1 MEVLIYT
8 KSNCP
13 FCEKAKA
20 WFTQHGHSYTQIVL
34 DDEEQRLA
42 FYQKVSNGKEVRS
55 VPQIFIDG
63 KHIGTYNDLMAI
75 SDKLVKKQGGL
86 LEFSETYKP
95 FHYPWAVDLTTRHEK
110 AHWIEDELDLSEDVS
125 DWKGG
130 KMTNIEKEYIINIL
144 RLFTQS
150 DVAVGQ
156 NYYDQFIPKFKNNE
170 IRNMLGSFAAREGIH
185 QRAYALL
192 NETLGLPDREYH
204 AFLEYAE
211 MADKIEYMRKAD
223 TNTLRGL
230 GLSLA
235 KSVFNE
241 GVALFA
247 SFVML
252 LNFQRFGKMKGMGKV
267 VEWSIR
273 DEALISGTQVVTESG
288 NKNIEDITLEDLV
301 LQFDMETREFSFVN
315 PTKTQGVIR
324 DESYVFE
331 HPEFRQHVSPNH
343 RVIYEEDGEIRE
355 CLAKDFTPADNK
367 YLLVLDEM
375 KYKKIKSTEVKIT
388 HKQHDPENFYCLAVP
403 GKSFV
408 IDDDGRKS
416 VTGNS
421 MHVEGNSKLFKT
433 FCKEHSRVVDDE
445 FKKEI
450 YGISRDIVNLED
462 KFIDLAYEIGT
473 IEGLDKAEV
482 KQYIRYITDRRLLQP
497 GMKPNFKVKEN
508 PLPWLEWVLNGAD
521 HTNFFENR
529 VTEYEVAGL
538 SGKWDDAYSA

>member
-1 MEVLIYT
+1 MSVSPAKDNDRKTGRKMEVLIYT

-20 WFTQHGHSYTQIVL
+20 WFTQHGFGYTQVVL

-42 FYQKVSNGKEVRS
+42 FYQRISNGKEVRS
-55 VPQIFIDG
+55 VPQIFIDE

-75 SDKLVKKQGGL
+75 SDTLIKKQGGL
-86 LEFSETYKP
+86 MEFSETYKP
-95 FHYPWAVDLTTRHEK
+95 FHYPWAVEITTRHEK
-110 AHWIEDELDLSEDVS
+110 AHWIEDELDLSEDVA

-130 KMTNIEKEYIINIL
+130 KITTVEKDYITNIL

-192 NETLGLPDREYH
+192 NETLGLPDSEYH
-204 AFLEYAE
+204 AFLDYTE

-273 DEALISGTQVVTESG
+273 DESI
-288 NKNIEDITLEDLV
+288 
-301 LQFDMETREFSFVN
+301 
-315 PTKTQGVIR
+315 
-324 DESYVFE
+324 
-331 HPEFRQHVSPNH
+331 
-343 RVIYEEDGEIRE
+343 
-355 CLAKDFTPADNK
+355 
-367 YLLVLDEM
+367 
-375 KYKKIKSTEVKIT
+375 
-388 HKQHDPENFYCLAVP
+388 
-403 GKSFV
+403 
-408 IDDDGRKS
+408 
-416 VTGNS
+416 
-421 MHVEGNSKLFKT
+421 HVEGNSKLFKA
-433 FCKEHSRVVDDE
+433 FVKENSRVVDDE

-450 YGISRDIVNLED
+450 YEMSKDIVDLED
-462 KFIDLAYEIGT
+462 KFIDLAYAMGS
-473 IEGLDKAEV
+473 IEGLEKSEV
-482 KQYIRYITDRRLLQP
+482 KEYIKYITDRRLLQL

-538 SGKWDDAYSA
+538 EGNWDDAYAA

>member
-1 MEVLIYT
+1 MQVVIYS

-20 WFTQHGHSYTQIVL
+20 WFTQHGFTYTEIKL

-42 FYQKVSNGKEVRS
+42 FYQKIPGARS
-55 VPQIFIDG
+55 VPQIFIDD
-63 KHIGTYNDLMAI
+63 KLVGTYNDLMAQADTI
-75 SDKLVKKQGGL
+75 IKKRGGL
-86 LEFSETYKP
+86 LEFSQTYKP
-95 FHYPWAVDLTTRHEK
+95 FHYPWAVEITTRHEK
-110 AHWIEDELDLSEDVS
+110 AHWIEDELDLSEDVN

-130 KMTNIEKEYIINIL
+130 KITPTEKAYITNIL

-170 IRNMLGSFAAREGIH
+170 VRNMLGSFAAREGIH

-192 NETLGLPDREYH
+192 NDTLGLPDEEYH
-204 AFLEYAE
+204 AFLEYKE
-211 MADKIEYMRKAD
+211 MADKIEYMMQSD
-223 TNTLRGL
+223 VNTMRGL

-273 DEALISGTQVVTESG
+273 DE
-288 NKNIEDITLEDLV
+288 
-301 LQFDMETREFSFVN
+301 
-315 PTKTQGVIR
+315 
-324 DESYVFE
+324 
-331 HPEFRQHVSPNH
+331 
-343 RVIYEEDGEIRE
+343 
-355 CLAKDFTPADNK
+355 
-367 YLLVLDEM
+367 
-375 KYKKIKSTEVKIT
+375 
-388 HKQHDPENFYCLAVP
+388 
-403 GKSFV
+403 
-408 IDDDGRKS
+408 
-416 VTGNS
+416 S
-421 MHVEGNSKLFKT
+421 MHVEGNSKLFKV
-433 FCKEHSRVVDDE
+433 FCKEHARIIDDE

-450 YGISRDIVNLED
+450 YEMARQVVKLED
-462 KFIDLAYEIGT
+462 KFVELAYKLGE
-473 IEGLDKAEV
+473 IEGLDMAEV
-482 KQYIRYITDRRLLQP
+482 KQYIRYITDRRLLQL
-497 GMKPNFKVKEN
+497 GMKPNFKVKDN

-538 SGKWDDAYSA
+538 SGKWDDAYAV

>member
-1 MEVLIYT
+1 MKVVIYS

-20 WFTQHGHSYTQIVL
+20 WFWQHDHVFTEIKM

-42 FYQKVSNGKEVRS
+42 FYQKYPNVRS
-55 VPQIFIDG
+55 VPQIFIND
-63 KHIGTYNDLMAI
+63 KHIGTYNDFMSIANGLI
-75 SDKLVKKQGGL
+75 KKESGGL

-95 FHYPWAVDLTTRHEK
+95 FHYPWAVEITTRHEK
-110 AHWIEDELDLSEDVS
+110 AHWIEDELDLSDDVS

-130 KMTNIEKEYIINIL
+130 KISQVEKDYITNIL

-156 NYYDQFIPKFKNNE
+156 NYFDQFIPKFKNNE
-170 IRNMLGSFAAREGIH
+170 VRNMLGSFAAREGVH

-192 NETLGLPDREYH
+192 NETLGLPDSEYH
-204 AFLEYAE
+204 AFLEYKE
-211 MADKIEYMRKAD
+211 MADKIEYMMQSD
-223 TNTLRGL
+223 TNTMKGI

-273 DEALISGTQVVTESG
+273 DE
-288 NKNIEDITLEDLV
+288 
-301 LQFDMETREFSFVN
+301 
-315 PTKTQGVIR
+315 
-324 DESYVFE
+324 
-331 HPEFRQHVSPNH
+331 
-343 RVIYEEDGEIRE
+343 
-355 CLAKDFTPADNK
+355 
-367 YLLVLDEM
+367 
-375 KYKKIKSTEVKIT
+375 
-388 HKQHDPENFYCLAVP
+388 
-403 GKSFV
+403 
-408 IDDDGRKS
+408 
-416 VTGNS
+416 S

-433 FCKEHSRVVDDE
+433 FCKEHPRIVDDE
-445 FKKEI
+445 FKADI
-450 YGISRDIVNLED
+450 YEISRQIVKLED
-462 KFIDLAYEIGT
+462 KFVDLAYKMGN
-473 IEGLDKAEV
+473 IEGLLQEEV
-482 KQYIRYITDRRLLQP
+482 KQYIRYITDRRLLQL

-538 SGKWDDAYSA
+538 TGDWEAGYDVRDEVA